1 MLTGCS
7 DANQT
12 SADTIFV
19 NNSGHDIIITPYFR
33 GTIYINEVLE
43 IKQAETETFNK
54 STRGLI

>member
-19 NNSGHDIIITPYFR
+19 NNSGHDIIITPYFQ

-43 IKQAETETFNK
+43 IKQAETETF
-54 STRGLI
+54 